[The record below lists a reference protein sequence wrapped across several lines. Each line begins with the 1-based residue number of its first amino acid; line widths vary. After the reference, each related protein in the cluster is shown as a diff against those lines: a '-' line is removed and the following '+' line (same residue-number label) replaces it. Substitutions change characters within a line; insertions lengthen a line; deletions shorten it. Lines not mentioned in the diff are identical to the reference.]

1 VISFIYKFLYLLT
14 TKNMNTIAAAIAI
27 GLGVSMPALAIG
39 LIGSRAVDSIARQP
53 EATSKIQLNMILSAA
68 FAEGL
73 GIFSFVISILLL
85 NK

>member
-1 VISFIYKFLYLLT
+1 
-14 TKNMNTIAAAIAI
+14 MNTLAAAIAI
-27 GLGVSMPALAIG
+27 GMGVTMPALAIG
-39 LIGSRAVDSIARQP
+39 LIGSKAVDAIARQP
-53 EATSKIQLNMILSAA
+53 EATSKIQLNMILAAA

>member
-1 VISFIYKFLYLLT
+1 
-14 TKNMNTIAAAIAI
+14 MNTIAAAIAI

-39 LIGSRAVDSIARQP
+39 LIGSRAVEAIARQP
-53 EATSKIQLNMILSAA
+53 EATSKIQLNMILTAA

-73 GIFSFVISILLL
+73 GIFSFVIAILLL

>member
-1 VISFIYKFLYLLT
+1 
-14 TKNMNTIAAAIAI
+14 MNTLGAGLAI
-27 GLGVSMPALAIG
+27 GLGVLGPGIAIG
-39 LIGSRAVDSIARQP
+39 LIGGRALQAMARQP
-53 EATSKIQLNMILSAA
+53 ELISKLQLNMILAIA

>member
-1 VISFIYKFLYLLT
+1 MS
-14 TKNMNTIAAAIAI
+14 TIASAIAI

-39 LIGSRAVDSIARQP
+39 LIGSRAVDAIARQP
-53 EATSKIQLNMILSAA
+53 EATSKIQLNAILFAA

>member
-1 VISFIYKFLYLLT
+1 
-14 TKNMNTIAAAIAI
+14 MNTIAAAIAI
-27 GLGVSMPALAIG
+27 GMGVSMPALAIG

-53 EATSKIQLNMILSAA
+53 EATSKIQLNMILAAA

>member
-1 VISFIYKFLYLLT
+1 
-14 TKNMNTIAAAIAI
+14 MNTIASAIAI

-39 LIGSRAVDSIARQP
+39 LVGSKAVESIARQP
-53 EATSKIQLNMILSAA
+53 EAASKIQLNWILAAA